1 MSRCA
6 GTFVTNFVEWL
17 VLVGGEVSC
26 TCSLFVDSIRFIIY
40 FYLFLAVIS
49 VGYLLLI
56 IIDVAQVAH
65 MICALI
71 AVEIFKKQLQITIK
85 NLKQSKQKLLI
96 EIY

>member
-17 VLVGGEVSC
+17 ILLGADASS
-26 TCSLFVDSIRFIIY
+26 TCSLFIDSVGIIIY
-40 FYLFLAVIS
+40 FDFLLAAIS

-56 IIDVAQVAH
+56 IIDAVQIAH

-71 AVEIFKKQLQITIK
+71 AVEIFEKQLLIAMK
-85 NLKQSKQKLLI
+85 NPRQS
-96 EIY
+96 

>member
-17 VLVGGEVSC
+17 VLVGAEVSC
-26 TCSLFVDSIRFIIY
+26 TCSLFLDNIRFIIY

-56 IIDVAQVAH
+56 IIDAVQVVH
-65 MICALI
+65 MICALV
-71 AVEIFKKQLQITIK
+71 AVEIFEKQLQITIK
-85 NLKQSKQKLLI
+85 NPKQSKQKLLI

>member
-6 GTFVTNFVEWL
+6 GIFVTNFVELL
-17 VLVGGEVSC
+17 VLVGAEASC
-26 TCSLFVDSIRFIIY
+26 TCSLFLDSIRFIII
-40 FYLFLAVIS
+40 LICFLAAIS

-71 AVEIFKKQLQITIK
+71 AVEIFEKQLQITIK